1 MHRTAAAWMVIL
13 CAGLSGFSYAAGRA
27 TPTFDDVVEL
37 LALDPSVKDRALAG
51 EIVMVDQVDS
61 TEKELAIGLVS
72 VIRAPYEEVID
83 AVKGNRLFR
92 FHRHILDFAQVV
104 GRPEE
109 SDLMRMGFVE
119 AEADEVRAFLQAEP
133 GERYNLSA
141 EEIERLRSLRSE
153 AGRLDDAGLVEA
165 ANGVLRKAL
174 ADRLSRYQQAG
185 LSGIATYQRSYGDV
199 SSPAEELEAATRAV
213 AELRRFA
220 PGFYDIL
227 QRFPDVRVKD
237 VEHRFYVFKFDIAG
251 RPGFVLSHR
260 VYLFGERFALLAER
274 HIYAP
279 HFYNSMQMLAGVI
292 PHEDG
297 TVLFYEGRTYTDQ
310 VAGFGERHEAFG
322 GRQAART

>member
-37 LALDPSVKDRALAG
+37 LALEPSVKHRALAG

-61 TEKELAIGLVS
+61 TAKELAIGLVS

-104 GRPEE
+104 GAPQE

-133 GERYNLSA
+133 GERYNLS
-141 EEIERLRSLRSE
+141 
-153 AGRLDDAGLVEA
+153 
-165 ANGVLRKAL
+165 
-174 ADRLSRYQQAG
+174 
-185 LSGIATYQRSYGDV
+185 
-199 SSPAEELEAATRAV
+199 AEELEAATRAV

-274 HIYAP
+274 HIYTP

-310 VAGFGERHEAFG
+310 VAGFGG
-322 GRQAART
+322 GMKHSVGGKQLAREVRKLLTEIRTGIETDKAR